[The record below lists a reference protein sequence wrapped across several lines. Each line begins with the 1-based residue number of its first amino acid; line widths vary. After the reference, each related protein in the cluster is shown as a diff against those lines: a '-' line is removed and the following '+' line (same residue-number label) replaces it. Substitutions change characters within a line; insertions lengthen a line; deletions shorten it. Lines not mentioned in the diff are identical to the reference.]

1 MRHIVPKMSNQA
13 NFGMKI
19 SQKDK
24 DEMEKTLKAQAEMAS
39 LIKQM
44 KKRNTK
50 ANIENYNK
58 EME

>member
-24 DEMEKTLKAQAEMAS
+24 DEMEKTLKA
-39 LIKQM
+39 
-44 KKRNTK
+44 
-50 ANIENYNK
+50 
-58 EME
+58 

>member
-1 MRHIVPKMSNQA
+1 
-13 NFGMKI
+13 MKI

-24 DEMEKTLKAQAEMAS
+24 DEMEKTLKAQTEMAS